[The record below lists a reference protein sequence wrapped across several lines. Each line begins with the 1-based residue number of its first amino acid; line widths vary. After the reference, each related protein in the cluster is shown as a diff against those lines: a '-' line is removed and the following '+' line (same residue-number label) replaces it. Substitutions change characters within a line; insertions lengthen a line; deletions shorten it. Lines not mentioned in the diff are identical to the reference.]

1 MDQPIRIIVIM
12 PVFEDRASCLP
23 VLAEL
28 GALPELQVR
37 VVLVDDG
44 SVREPMQVDDLR
56 RARVAGELLRLCRN
70 VGHQRALAIGLAH
83 ALQNGPVDVPLVLM
97 DSDGEDR
104 PEAVAELIER
114 LVGGDGREGC
124 DVVVAAR
131 GLRFE
136 GLAFQLFY
144 QAYRIVFKVL
154 TGKSIRF
161 GNFMALTPAAAHRLL
176 VMRELRTHVAAAVLA
191 SRLRISACQL
201 DRGRRH
207 RGRSKMNF
215 VSLIQ
220 HAFRGMMVFSDSVLA
235 RVGLASATVAG
246 LSILSAAVAIGLKLS
261 GFSTP
266 GWFSVAVGLLAIM
279 VLQTGTLALITL
291 LLAGLSGS
299 GERADP
305 AEDLRLVDEV
315 LQA

>member
-1 MDQPIRIIVIM
+1 MTVIM
-12 PVFEDRASCLP
+12 PVFEDRASCRR
-23 VLAEL
+23 VLSQL
-28 GALPELQVR
+28 GALTDLQAR
-37 VVLVDDG
+37 VVVVEDG
-44 SVREPMQVDDLR
+44 SVADPVRIDDLR
-56 RARVAGELLRLCRN
+56 EARVSGELLRLCRN

-83 ALQNGPVDVPLVLM
+83 AMQAGAVDGPLVLM

-104 PEAVAELIER
+104 PEAIAL
-114 LVGGDGREGC
+114 LVKLLADGDAGGGC

-131 GLRFE
+131 GLRFD
-136 GLAFQLFY
+136 GLAFRLFY

-161 GNFMALTPAAAHRLL
+161 GNFMAMTPAAARRLL
-176 VMRELRTHVAAAVLA
+176 VMRELRTHVAACVLA
-191 SRLRISACQL
+191 SRLRLGACQL

-215 VSLIQ
+215 VSLVQ

-246 LSILSAAVAIGLKLS
+246 ASILSAAAAIGLKLS

-299 GERADP
+299 DQRADP
-305 AEDLRLVDEV
+305 EQDLRMIDEV
-315 LQA
+315 LRA